1 MVVLVGA
8 GQCMVCHTLPSCL
21 PPQPSPGLMMH
32 ISSAIT
38 ETTAVEMDH
47 ELVFLS
53 SIQCKMWEIYCH
65 VLKKR

>member
-21 PPQPSPGLMMH
+21 PPPPSPGLMMH

-47 ELVFLS
+47 ELVFCLAS
-53 SIQCKMWEIYCH
+53 SAKCGKFIATS
-65 VLKKR
+65 